1 MRSAV
6 PSHNARRE
14 TEIVAKRQNIK
25 RTRTKARRDDVKRTI
40 AIKLTAGQLQL
51 RRQRW
56 RALKK
61 QFDDVHHAG
70 MASLKRRDYDS
81 LRAETLHERRIIDE
95 LRALID
101 EARALVGYKT
111 PHRVDDRRERR
122 SRHTIVMR
130 RRAGGP
136 RSAVRRA

>member
-1 MRSAV
+1 MRSGV

-14 TEIVAKRQNIK
+14 TQIVAKRQNIK
-25 RTRTKARRDDVKRTI
+25 RTPTKARRDDVKRTI

-70 MASLKRRDYDS
+70 MVSLKRRDYDS
-81 LRAETLHERRIIDE
+81 LRAAILHERRIIDE
-95 LRALID
+95 WRALID
-101 EARALVGYKT
+101 EARAQVGYKT
-111 PHRVDDRRERR
+111 SPSRR
-122 SRHTIVMR
+122 
-130 RRAGGP
+130 
-136 RSAVRRA
+136 